1 MKQLYNVKVDGLNM
15 DFSTGS
21 LARQANGSAVVTCGE
36 TSVFVSAVAANSVE
50 SDQDFFPLTVDYRE
64 RFNASGKIPGGY
76 AKREGRPSEKEILT
90 SRLCDRPLRPLFPK
104 GFINE
109 VQIIGTLL
117 SADLQNEADVLMV
130 NGASAALLCSDIPWA
145 GPIGCIRLGYVDDEF
160 VVNPTNDQMLESR
173 LDLIYVGNERDMM
186 MIEGNADQ
194 LSEEK
199 FIEALEFAQEK
210 IQPIISAQ
218 KALARECSK
227 EKRQFELKVID
238 EKIFKICEKLNDE
251 LAAAVFQSSKILRE
265 KAVANVEE
273 KVKEMLTAEFGKD
286 EFDETQANL
295 VMEKLQ
301 KNLYRKNIIDHGR
314 RVDGRKINEIRPL
327 SCQTGVLPCVHGS
340 AIFQRGETQ
349 ALVTTALGSSRDVQ
363 ELDAITGGVESKSFI
378 LHYNFPPFSVGET
391 GRTGG
396 AGRREIGHGAL
407 AERSLAPV
415 LPPESEFP
423 YSIRVVSDILE
434 SNGSSSMASVCGGC
448 LALMDAGV
456 QITAPVSGISTGLV
470 TELDRDGNIVKHVI
484 LTDIIGDED
493 HFGDMDFKVS
503 GTARGITGF
512 QLDLKIK
519 GLPLSIARE
528 AIFRNKIDRAKILE
542 AMLAVQ
548 PKPREDL
555 RENAPRVK
563 ALKIDPDKIGALI
576 GPGGKNIKR
585 ITELTGAQIDI
596 NEDNSGNLLV
606 FSNNKEMLDQAISQ
620 IMLVSAEIEVGKT
633 YRSIVKSMKE
643 FGVFVECIPGK
654 EGLVHISELDDNR
667 IERVEDV
674 CNIGDEIIVKCVGI
688 DDNGKVRL
696 SRKAALC
703 EARNEAYEAKLPPKR
718 NNNTNRHR
726 GKFARR

>member
-1 MKQLYNVKVDGLNM
+1 
-15 DFSTGS
+15 
-21 LARQANGSAVVTCGE
+21 
-36 TSVFVSAVAANSVE
+36 
-50 SDQDFFPLTVDYRE
+50 
-64 RFNASGKIPGGY
+64 
-76 AKREGRPSEKEILT
+76 
-90 SRLCDRPLRPLFPK
+90 
-104 GFINE
+104 
-109 VQIIGTLL
+109 
-117 SADLQNEADVLMV
+117 
-130 NGASAALLCSDIPWA
+130 
-145 GPIGCIRLGYVDDEF
+145 
-160 VVNPTNDQMLESR
+160 
-173 LDLIYVGNERDMM
+173 
-186 MIEGNADQ
+186 
-194 LSEEK
+194 EK
-199 FIEALEFAQEK
+199 FLEALEFAQEK

-218 KALARECSK
+218 KELVKKYTK
-227 EKRQFELKVID
+227 EKKQFELKILN
-238 EKIFKICEKLNDE
+238 ENAFKICEKLNDE
-251 LAAAVFQSSKILRE
+251 LATALFQNSKTLRE
-265 KAVANVEE
+265 KHVDEIKEKAKAMLVAELGGETFNEIEANIVLE
-273 KVKEMLTAEFGKD
+273 KM
-286 EFDETQANL
+286 
-295 VMEKLQ
+295 Q
-301 KNLYRKNIIDHGR
+301 KNLYRKSILDQGR
-314 RVDGRKINEIRPL
+314 RVDGRQLDEIRPL
-327 SCQTGVLPCVHGS
+327 FCQTGLLPCVHGS

-456 QITAPVSGISTGLV
+456 QITAPVSGISTGLI
-470 TELDRDGNIVKHVI
+470 TELDKEGNITKYVI

-493 HFGDMDFKVS
+493 HFGDMDFKIS
-503 GTARGITGF
+503 GTANGVTGF

-528 AIFRNKIDRAKILE
+528 AIFRNKSDRAKVLE
-542 AMLAVQ
+542 VMLSVQ

-563 ALKIDPDKIGALI
+563 SLKIDPDKIGALI
-576 GPGGKNIKR
+576 GPGGKNIKK

-596 NEDNSGNLLV
+596 NEDNSGNILI
-606 FSNNKEMLDQAISQ
+606 FSNNKEMLDKAIAQ

-696 SRKAALC
+696 SRKAVLC
-703 EARNEAYEAKLPPKR
+703 EARNETYEVRLPPKKS
-718 NNNTNRHR
+718 NGINRGR
-726 GKFARR
+726 GKFARK